1 MTRYKAIG
9 FYAGV
14 VLWGLFITA
23 LIVHL
28 FFPYQRAL
36 KIAFQNVVGGSRM
49 AVSMD
54 GVRLASTGVHI
65 TKALIGHEAI
75 QGKPIIELSDINI
88 SWRPWS
94 LLTGKFSIASQASAY
109 NGTLR
114 CDVLGI
120 PVLTSN
126 NPSMTVNFSNINL
139 AKYPAGTLPWFK
151 GISGIAEGS
160 VTREVPL
167 LHPTL
172 LHPMKEK
179 GTFKLTIKNGEIRE
193 IYTKGLQGLIVP
205 FKEIR
210 TEGRLDGSQVII
222 DKIVLSGSGITMKG
236 GGTLV
241 KGDPQPAINLKL
253 HYESQSTTLPLPPRG
268 TIVISGSQWSP
279 NVTVSTETE
288 EKEAGK
294 KQ

>member
-14 VLWGLFITA
+14 VLWGLFVTA

-36 KIAFQNVVGGSRM
+36 KIAFQNVVGGGRM

-94 LLTGKFSIASQASAY
+94 LLTGKFSIVSQASAY
-109 NGTLR
+109 SGTLR
-114 CDVLGI
+114 CDVLDI

-126 NPSMTVNFSNINL
+126 NPSMTVDFSNINL
-139 AKYPAGTLPWFK
+139 AKYPAGALPWFK
-151 GISGIAEGS
+151 SITGTAEGLI
-160 VTREVPL
+160 TREAP
-167 LHPTL
+167 L

-179 GTFKLTIKNGEIRE
+179 GSFKLTIKNGEIRE
-193 IYTKGLQGLIVP
+193 LYTKNLQGLIVP

-210 TEGRLDGSQVII
+210 AEGRLDGSQAII
-222 DKIVLSGSGITMKG
+222 DRIFLNGSGITMKG
-236 GGTLV
+236 SGTLV
-241 KGDPQPAINLKL
+241 MGDPQPAINLKL
-253 HYESQSTTLPLPPRG
+253 YYESQSTTLPLPPRG

-279 NVTVSTETE
+279 NVTISTETE
-288 EKEAGK
+288 EKEAEK

>member
-1 MTRYKAIG
+1 MNRLKVIG
-9 FYAGV
+9 FYVGV
-14 VLWGLFITA
+14 VLWGFFATA

-36 KIAFQNVVGGSRM
+36 KIAFQNVVGGSKM

-54 GVRLASTGVHI
+54 GVRLASTGVRI
-65 TKALIGHEAI
+65 TKALIGHEAV
-75 QGKPIIELSDINI
+75 QGKPIVELSNINI
-88 SWRPWS
+88 IWRPWS
-94 LLTGKFSIASQASAY
+94 LLTGKFSITSQASAY

-126 NPSMTVNFSNINL
+126 NPSMTVNFSNIDL

-151 GISGIAEGS
+151 GISGTAEGS
-160 VTREVPL
+160 LTREVP
-167 LHPTL
+167 L

-179 GTFKLTIKNGEIRE
+179 GTFRFAIKNGEIRE
-193 IYTKGLQGLIVP
+193 LYVKNLQGLIVP

-210 TEGRLDGSQVII
+210 AEGRLDGSQAII
-222 DKIVLSGSGITMKG
+222 DKVFLSGSGITMKG
-236 GGTLV
+236 NGIV
-241 KGDPQPAINLKL
+241 AKGDPQPVINLKL
-253 HYESQSTTLPLPPRG
+253 YYESRSTAIPLPPRG
-268 TIVISGSQWSP
+268 TIVMSGSQWSP

-288 EKEAGK
+288 EKEAEK